1 MSLRAR
7 QFELHSECQ
16 ATQSDMSRPCLKS
29 KKEKDTEPHTHLP
42 SLPKLDQVLVRDTY
56 GLDQHSL

>member
-29 KKEKDTEPHTHLP
+29 KKEKGTEPHTHLP
-42 SLPKLDQVLVRDTY
+42 SLPKLVRDTY
-56 GLDQHSL
+56 GLDQHSI

>member
-7 QFELHSECQ
+7 QFELHSEYLT
-16 ATQSDMSRPCLKS
+16 TQDDMSRPYLKS
-29 KKEKDTEPHTHLP
+29 KKEKGTEPHTHLP

-56 GLDQHSL
+56 GLDHHSI